1 MTYSAANQTSH
12 ANLSHGHDVTATS
25 GLDKNDISQSAKQVV
40 KVGEFRAAYDAL
52 FRLVN
57 VDFHACVGESELVN
71 FRERLA
77 RRHREVAS
85 LECKRANEYD
95 REQLSQSLQ
104 AAENCYPKV
113 LSRIEQSK
121 RKKLGLAG

>member
-1 MTYSAANQTSH
+1 MTHSAANQTSH
-12 ANLSHGHDVTATS
+12 VNLSHGHDAPATS
-25 GLDKNDISQSAKQVV
+25 GLYKNDISQSTKQVV
-40 KVGEFRAAYDAL
+40 KVGEFRDAYDAL

-57 VDFHACVGESELVN
+57 VDFHACVGESELVS
-71 FRERLA
+71 FQERLA

-85 LECKRANEYD
+85 LECKRASNYD
-95 REQLSQSLQ
+95 RDQFSRSLQ

-113 LSRIEQSK
+113 LSRVEQSK